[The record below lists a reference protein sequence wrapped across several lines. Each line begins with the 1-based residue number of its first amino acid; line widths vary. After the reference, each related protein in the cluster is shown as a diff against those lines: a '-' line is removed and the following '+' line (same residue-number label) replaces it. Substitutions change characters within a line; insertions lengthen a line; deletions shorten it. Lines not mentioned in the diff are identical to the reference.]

1 MCGFLIPPV
10 DEAHLIS
17 LCSIC
22 LQGCFPPS
30 VAIFLDEGFEGTLPS
45 CTSLPMVADGLSKL
59 GFLGVCFVRAM
70 FPIENNEYISI
81 LNYRHNKTDKGL
93 MPTLCSIC
101 LCT

>member
-10 DEAHLIS
+10 DEVHLIS

-22 LQGCFPPS
+22 LQGCFPPL
-30 VAIFLDEGFEGTLPS
+30 VPMFLDEGFRGALLS
-45 CTSLPMVADGLSKL
+45 CTSLPMAADGLSKL
-59 GFLGVCFVRAM
+59 GFLGVCFVHAM
-70 FPIENNEYISI
+70 FPIENKEYVSI
-81 LNYRHNKTDKGL
+81 FNHKHNRTDKGF